1 MKKILII
8 AIIFLM
14 MGCSKTV
21 RTTQQGQTYNTYK
34 AQQYQNIKK
43 KNVKKPKTRREKQ
56 QW

>member
-1 MKKILII
+1 MLFILT
-8 AIIFLM
+8 
-14 MGCSKTV
+14 GCARSV

-34 AQQYQNIKK
+34 AQQYQNIEK